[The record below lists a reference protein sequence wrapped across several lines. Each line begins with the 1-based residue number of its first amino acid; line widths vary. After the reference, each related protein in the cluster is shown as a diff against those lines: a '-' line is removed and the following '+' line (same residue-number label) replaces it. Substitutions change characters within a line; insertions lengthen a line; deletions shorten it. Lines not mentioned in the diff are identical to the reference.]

1 MPDDQKSFWTTV
13 PGIIT
18 ATATLV
24 TAIGG
29 FIVILNQVGVIG
41 TKTESPKKMAEL
53 SQAEGNTKQQELEDK
68 IKQMEAK
75 LAEKDR
81 QPEQQSSGQV
91 ITAQPKR
98 NAPFQNAAQLGGT
111 WYAPDGSYVII
122 NQNGVAFTAEQYF
135 NLYGTATRTAYGQG
149 TVVSRKAFMDFID
162 LQGNTGRSE
171 VTISDDNSTMTGV
184 ARYANGVSTNVYMTR
199 TNDN

>member
-18 ATATLV
+18 AIATLI

-29 FIVILNQVGVIG
+29 FIVILNQIGVIG

-53 SQAEGNTKQQELEDK
+53 SQAEGNTKQQELEEK

-81 QPEQQSSGQV
+81 QPDRQSSGPV
-91 ITAQPKR
+91 NTAQPKR
-98 NAPFQNAAQLGGT
+98 NAPFQNTARLGGT
-111 WYAPDGSYVII
+111 WYAPDGSYVVIR
-122 NQNGVAFTAEQYF
+122 QNGASFTAEQYF
-135 NLYGTATRTAYGQG
+135 DLFGTATRTAYGQG
-149 TVVSRKAFMDFID
+149 TVVERKAFMDFID
-162 LQGNTGRSE
+162 LEGNTGRSE
-171 VTISDDNSTMTGV
+171 VTISDDNRIMTGV
-184 ARYANGVSTNVYMTR
+184 ARYANGASTNVYMTR
-199 TNDN
+199 TDDN

>member
-18 ATATLV
+18 ATATLI

-29 FIVILNQVGVIG
+29 FVVVLNQIGVFG
-41 TKTESPKKMAEL
+41 TKSDSPKKLAEL

-68 IKQMEAK
+68 IKQMEEK

-81 QPEQQSSGQV
+81 QPDRQSSEPI

-98 NAPFQNAAQLGGT
+98 IAPFQNTAQLGGT
-111 WYAPDGSYVII
+111 WYAPDGSYVIFR
-122 NQNGVAFTAEQYF
+122 QNGVSFTAEQYY
-135 NLYGTATRTAYGQG
+135 NLYGVATRIAYGQG
-149 TVVSRKAFMDFID
+149 TVMTRKAFIDFYRSGRKHGP
-162 LQGNTGRSE
+162 LGNNHLG
-171 VTISDDNSTMTGV
+171 
-184 ARYANGVSTNVYMTR
+184 
-199 TNDN
+199 